1 MDMPEFLRGGR
12 MIRFHTP
19 FDGKRFIGDKKKMV
33 FHDSLHESIQDKA
46 GGCQIDR
53 IAPEQVVTFDP
64 DSPAEAILQ
73 GLAPCLECLWIE
85 PHALEHE

>member
-1 MDMPEFLRGGR
+1 
-12 MIRFHTP
+12 MIRFHSP

-33 FHDSLHESIQDKA
+33 FHDSQHESMPGRV

-53 IAPEQVVTFDP
+53 IAREDVVKFDP

-73 GLAPCLECLWIE
+73 GFRPCLECLWTE
-85 PHALEHE
+85 EACHK